1 MRIKKTL
8 QDNKGVTIIELLLVI
23 GISLLILVFL
33 LISYNV
39 VNNSN
44 TTKAAKRLE
53 TVLKNAKVLAMS
65 RGQDA
70 GVVNITVE
78 NGKVFAES
86 APGTAHA
93 KKELICN
100 ANVILS
106 VGTGGVAPVVGTT
119 STPAVVA
126 FNTNGRLRG
135 SITTGDFFV
144 LSKGTKMFKVV
155 VYKDTGAIECM
166 LYTPAPEPT
175 PEPGA

>member
-1 MRIKKTL
+1 MRLKRTFKE
-8 QDNKGVTIIELLLVI
+8 NKGVTIMELLLVI
-23 GISLLILVFL
+23 GISLMILVFL

-65 RGQDA
+65 RGQAA
-70 GVVNITVE
+70 GVVNINVE
-78 NGKVFAES
+78 NGRVFAVS
-86 APGTAHA
+86 APGTAHE

-106 VGTGGVAPVVGTT
+106 VGTGGVAPAIGNESQNAT
-119 STPAVVA
+119 VA
-126 FNTNGRLRG
+126 FNTNGRLRK
-135 SITTGDFFV
+135 SITTGDFFI
-144 LSKGTKMFKVV
+144 LSKGNKMFKVV
-155 VYKDTGAIECM
+155 VYKDTGAIECV

-175 PEPGA
+175 PDPGA